1 MYCMIVIT
9 CFEKDKK
16 KKGRNQV
23 KLAFYLKSTWNIIR
37 NITEWDNWNSP
48 EDFNAIRANLTFT
61 WHTKML
67 KNIYI

>member
-1 MYCMIVIT
+1 M
-9 CFEKDKK
+9 
-16 KKGRNQV
+16 